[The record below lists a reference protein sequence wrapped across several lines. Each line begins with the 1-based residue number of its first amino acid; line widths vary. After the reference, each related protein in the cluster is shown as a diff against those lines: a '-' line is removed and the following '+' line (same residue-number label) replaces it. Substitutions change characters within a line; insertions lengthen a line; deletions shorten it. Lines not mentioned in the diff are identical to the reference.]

1 MTADTPHRTGHIPVV
16 PASAISGTPV
26 TATVAPRRRG
36 RIKGLDGPR
45 GIACIAVLVV
55 HVAAHYSPDT
65 TVDSKIGI
73 LGQALIFFFGLSGFL
88 LFLPFVRALFLGA
101 PKQPD
106 VRQFV
111 IHRLLRIFP
120 VYIVIFLIANFAL
133 QAAYLTN
140 AEKSLVIGSQAGTG
154 MITDPW
160 TFVANLFLVQ
170 TYFPS
175 LIQTGVNPSWS
186 LTLEYA
192 FYFALPIVG
201 ALMFALRRRMKWNP
215 VVIGLIPPI
224 LFVVIGVAGKV
235 FAYHLAHRAGITD
248 IAEQN
253 FGANW
258 SAVVLR
264 SFLGGSDAFAFGM
277 AAAVLFVAVEVGPE
291 GSRLGTRLRRWS
303 IVGLVVS
310 TVAMLAL
317 LALKSNFQ
325 VTATGLAA
333 GLFIL
338 IIVLPLAEGR
348 RSRMADILDFAPFE
362 YLGKISLGI
371 YLWHFPLL
379 IALGRWGLL
388 AGDSVGGMLG
398 NLAIVGVLSVAC
410 AAVTYRFVEEPG
422 LKYAR
427 KLRIK

>member
-1 MTADTPHRTGHIPVV
+1 MTANTPHRPGHLPVIP
-16 PASAISGTPV
+16 AAAISGTPV

-65 TVDSKIGI
+65 TVASKIGL
-73 LGQALIFFFGLSGFL
+73 LGQSLIFFFALSGFL

-106 VRQFV
+106 VRQYFT
-111 IHRLLRIFP
+111 HRLLRIFP

-140 AEKSLVIGSQAGTG
+140 AEKSLVVGSQSGTG
-154 MITDPW
+154 MITDPL
-160 TFVANLFLVQ
+160 TFIANLFLVQ

-192 FYFALPIVG
+192 FYVALPIVG
-201 ALMFALRRRMKWNP
+201 GLMFYLRRRMRWSP
-215 VVIGLIPPI
+215 VVIGMIPAV

-235 FAYHLAHRAGITD
+235 FAYYLSSRAGITD
-248 IAEQN
+248 VAEQN
-253 FGANW
+253 FGPNW

-277 AAAVLFVAVEVGPE
+277 AAATIFVAVEVGAE
-291 GSRLGTRLRRWS
+291 GSTLGRRLRKWS
-303 IVGLVVS
+303 VVGLVIA
-310 TVAMLAL
+310 TFAMLAL
-317 LALKSNFQ
+317 LVLQSNFQ

-348 RSRMADILDFAPFE
+348 RSRMADILDWKPFE

-379 IALGRWGLL
+379 IALGKWGLL
-388 AGDSVGGMLG
+388 GGDDMVSMIRNIVT
-398 NLAIVGVLSVAC
+398 VGVVSVAC

-427 KLRIK
+427 KLRIR